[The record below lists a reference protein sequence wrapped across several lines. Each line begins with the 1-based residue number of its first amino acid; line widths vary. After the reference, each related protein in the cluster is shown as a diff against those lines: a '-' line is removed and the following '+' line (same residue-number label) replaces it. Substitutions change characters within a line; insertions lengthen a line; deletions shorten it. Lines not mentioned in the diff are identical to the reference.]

1 MRVEMGSFFMKKK
14 DGVVRGM
21 FKLLNYE
28 NTLVRYEL
36 KAGRVLFE
44 FPYWFKDRT
53 KKRYMPFY
61 KKWYEN
67 EKELYE
73 KFILMYA
80 NEIEKMDEIQT
91 FKGEMI
97 DESIVEWDKSDIKL
111 YNIKVEFEHLLK
123 EVLFSFIPT
132 QNKYEIQAKL
142 NIPINSE
149 KEVADSEVLLKGFVK
164 EETTKRMWEP
174 FRSKTKYKLRLLHM
188 LR

>member
-1 MRVEMGSFFMKKK
+1 MGVEMGSFFMKKE

-21 FKLLNYE
+21 FELMNYE

-44 FPYWFKDRT
+44 FPYWFKGRT

-80 NEIEKMDEIQT
+80 NEIE
-91 FKGEMI
+91 
-97 DESIVEWDKSDIKL
+97 
-111 YNIKVEFEHLLK
+111 
-123 EVLFSFIPT
+123 
-132 QNKYEIQAKL
+132 AKL
-142 NIPINSE
+142 NIPINCE
-149 KEVADSEVLLKGFVK
+149 KEVTDSEVLLKGFVK